1 MRAHAVSIVGSFLA
15 KRSWLVGLA
24 LAGVAFVMLG
34 LPVAVGSIV
43 APVLFAVQALVITV
57 GMRRHADREMAIW
70 RSFRWGIVLQ
80 IPASFAFIR
89 SRIDPGVRWWPPIN
103 VALTLGSLLFFGWAA
118 ASAFRVFFSVPSMAR
133 ASRLGL
139 AGFALTLVATEWVIL
154 GNRPDGKPWVA
165 LALTC
170 GLGAVALV
178 AALALSVAP
187 LHFHRRDAEVM
198 LLAAA
203 VVYGIGKVPHFF
215 SHARLV
221 STSQLFVPTLMATG
235 LVAAAA
241 LHPAMAQ
248 VGESLTEFSDRP
260 LTIVSPVMSLV
271 LFVIDAA
278 VVGLAQGPWPVSR
291 LAMVMAVVVALQ
303 LILIVWLSGS
313 VWTGFATRWNG
324 PNRRLRN
331 QLRNAVSRGELRAHF
346 QPILRSGDLAVAGYE
361 TLARWPHPS
370 LGMISAQN
378 FISVASNEGFLAS
391 IDHMMI
397 RHAVEALPTLLATSA
412 VDHPFVTVN
421 VEPIRMQE
429 SGFADRVLTTLR
441 DLSLDPNGLIIELTE
456 TAAVTDWD
464 EIMRNVTVFKDAGI
478 GLAIDDF
485 GAGHA
490 NFGLLVSLDPDLVKL
505 DRTLVEAAMTS
516 ARGRA
521 VVRMAADAA
530 RSAGARI
537 VAEGISEHAW
547 GNELHD
553 LGFDLLQGYAFG
565 RPQALDSILSVG
577 GTDPGSRI

>member
-1 MRAHAVSIVGSFLA
+1 MRAHAVSIVGSSLA
-15 KRSWLVGLA
+15 KRSWLVGVA
-24 LAGVAFVMLG
+24 LVGVASVMLW
-34 LPVAVGSIV
+34 LPVAVGGIA
-43 APVLFAVQALVITV
+43 APILLAVQALVITV
-57 GMRRHADREMAIW
+57 GMHRHADRTMTIW
-70 RSFRWGIVLQ
+70 RAFRRGTVLQ
-80 IPASFAFIR
+80 IPGTFAFIR
-89 SRIDPGVRWWPPIN
+89 SRIDPGVGWWPAIN
-103 VALTLGSLLFFGWAA
+103 VVLTLGSLLFFGWAA
-118 ASAFRVFFSVPSMAR
+118 ASAFRVFFSVPSTVR
-133 ASRLGL
+133 AARLGL
-139 AGFALTLVATEWVIL
+139 AGFALSLAATEWVIL
-154 GNRPDGKPWVA
+154 GNRPDGKPFIA
-165 LALTC
+165 LGLAC

-178 AALALSVAP
+178 VALALSVAP
-187 LHFHRRDAEVM
+187 LRFHHRDAEVM

-203 VVYGIGKVPHFF
+203 VIFGVGKVSLFF
-215 SHARLV
+215 SHDRLV
-221 STSQLFVPTLMATG
+221 PTAQLFVPTLMATG

-241 LHPAMAQ
+241 LHPAMAR

-260 LTIVSPVMSLV
+260 LTIVSPLVSLV

-278 VVGLAQGPWPVSR
+278 VLGLAQGPWPVSL
-291 LAMVMAVVVALQ
+291 LAKVMTVVVALQ

-313 VWTGFATRWNG
+313 VWTGVTARWSG
-324 PNRRLRN
+324 PNRRLRR
-331 QLRNAVSRGELRAHF
+331 QLRTAVSRGELRAHF
-346 QPILRSGDLAVAGYE
+346 QPILRAGDLAVAGYE

-370 LGMISAQN
+370 LGMISAHN

-397 RHAVEALPTLLATSA
+397 RYAVEALPTLLATSA

-421 VEPIRMQE
+421 VEPTRMQE

-441 DLSLDPNGLIIELTE
+441 DLNLDPDGLIIELTE

-464 EIMRNVTVFKDAGI
+464 EIMRNVTVFQDAGI

-521 VVRMAADAA
+521 VVRMVADAA
-530 RSAGARI
+530 RSAGARV
-537 VAEGISEHAW
+537 VAEGISDYAW
-547 GNELHD
+547 GAELHD

-565 RPQALDSILSVG
+565 RPQALDSILSTG
-577 GTDPGSRI
+577 GTAPGLPL